1 MKVTK
6 QRLREIIKEEM
17 RSIIEEGTADTFAF
31 RQPAA
36 TAEILTKMLSIESR
50 LRALAS
56 ELSGVVAAANEM
68 AVSTQRSSDLGAHS
82 K

>member
-1 MKVTK
+1 MKITK

-17 RSIIEEGTADTFAF
+17 RSIIEEGAADTFAF

-36 TAEILTKMLSIESR
+36 TAGILTKILSIESR
-50 LRALAS
+50 LRELAQ
-56 ELSGVVAAANEM
+56 ELSGVVATANEM
-68 AVSTQRSSDLGAHS
+68 AVDTQHSSNLGAHS

>member
-1 MKVTK
+1 
-6 QRLREIIKEEM
+6 M
-17 RSIIEEGTADTFAF
+17 RSIIEESAADTFAF
-31 RQPAA
+31 RQPAEA
-36 TAEILTKMLSIESR
+36 SKILTKMLSIESR

-68 AVSTQRSSDLGAHS
+68 AVSTQHSSDLGAHS